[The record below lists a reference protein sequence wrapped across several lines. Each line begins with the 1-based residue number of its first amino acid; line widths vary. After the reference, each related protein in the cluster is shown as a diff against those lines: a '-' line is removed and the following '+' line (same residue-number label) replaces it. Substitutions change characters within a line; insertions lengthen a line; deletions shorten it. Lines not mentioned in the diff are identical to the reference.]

1 MSYESEKRRQARIP
15 IDQEVIVKD
24 TVSGKALGV
33 LANLNE
39 EGFMVIS
46 DGGLR
51 EDHLYQVILDMQGLT
66 TDEPLS
72 MGVECM
78 WISDTGTGDQVW
90 AGFQIMEVSEAA
102 KDTIDSLL
110 QVYKKKSG

>member
-1 MSYESEKRRQARIP
+1 MSHESEKRRQARVPVDKEIT
-15 IDQEVIVKD
+15 VKD
-24 TVSGKALGV
+24 TVSGRALGV
-33 LANLNE
+33 LANVNE

-51 EDHLYQVILDMQGLT
+51 EDHLYQIVLDVDGNT
-66 TDEPLS
+66 SDDTLS

-90 AGFQIMEVSEAA
+90 AGFQIMEISDGA
-102 KDTIDSLL
+102 KAIIDNLT
-110 QVYKKKSG
+110 KA